1 MLRNTTKA
9 NFLVCDENC
18 RMEKKNIYNKRIEKE
33 IKNLKESK
41 FANSDNIYV
50 TITEKD
56 ENGDENGNGNG
67 DENGNGN
74 GDENGNGNVNG
85 SGSDYIQQNKYLQ
98 LVEAFDENYFIDKTF
113 FITNFI
119 ENIKLLKKSNI
130 ELYNKNNETELNGNN
145 NNYFNC
151 EEIYKFNAYKN
162 SICSFYGLY
171 ESLNFE
177 TIFNSYS
184 LFLDEICYFLKIFD
198 IFKSEFIKEHD
209 KFNDSN
215 RTNNKNGK
223 DNYDKYNI
231 GRQEEKSKLNFYA
244 NIFFEIIY
252 KDITTHL
259 QQIQREL
266 LNKIFEN
273 NKYIMEN
280 FYNNFYNFFIKYYN
294 IKESIVYDFCIF
306 NDYPFSEICVNLN
319 NIPFC
324 FFKKK
329 NVIKL
334 TGDKYNKKNI
344 LSTLINSKDW
354 IPKITILDIFE
365 KSQNFTHKLFFYY
378 QYKIFIFYYYLNKH
392 KIFSKFFENNYII
405 DIETSHLIYSY
416 IKKVNKNLITY
427 DKKPKK
433 NYSNMLYKINNC
445 ECINENIFF
454 YKFFY
459 NYKKLKLDKDNIIID
474 VLNCETHGVKIKKKK
489 RKNIYQYY
497 IYLFFILFIFLI
509 PQFIKNIYILFHT
522 HEIDNYLNDPQIG
535 YINFDY
541 QLEKNHFNNY
551 PFFYIYINSL
561 KKISHYNIKDEQKIV
576 ENKNFEVTNNLQ
588 ENNIK
593 IEQTETI
600 GNNDND
606 DDDDDD
612 AKIKKLKNNIWKEK
626 KIDINTISLKYVLF
640 LMLIIISEFCVFSL
654 GVIYNLHLLRK
665 KIEHNNFVTNI
676 CSSIL
681 ILYNPI
687 LLCSKINYINSISMG
702 LLFWCINFIILKKIF
717 LAILIYFISIY
728 INIQNIIFFFPFMFI
743 YVYINSR
750 YIIKKGN
757 QIKSQIIN
765 IYKALKYAIIYICLF
780 ILLTYFFLYLLSEK
794 KVTGLAHLNKCF
806 NYFNNTYFEKIENIF
821 ISLTKLSGL
830 SITSEFHKNNS
841 IYKNNTRQYDNNCDK
856 YFIYIIKFIP
866 IILTLFFNYIFAI
879 NTLIK
884 FYISLIISC
893 ITFFLI
899 NMNYE
904 DKYYLLKF
912 MLTLLLLYINVLNN
926 TSILLNIL
934 FTSYIILTNGNLDG
948 YIFLLAITYFIFHTY
963 LMYPS
968 NNFNRNINYQIKI
981 GTELIKQVFIY
992 IKINLIYFYKTCLKR
1007 FFLSLFI
1014 FIPGT
1019 SSSIISPE
1027 IERNV
1032 NNMNQ
1037 KIEIQKKIIICL
1049 YSHLSWNYLSIP
1061 LSFFFF
1067 FLFFLIGLL
1076 KLCYPKICIKSAEL
1090 VLEFC
1095 THISLLIIL
1104 MVLYK
1109 KRDAFK
1115 KYDFLSIPDSPDK
1128 RAFPVNRSK
1137 KL

>member
-9 NFLVCDENC
+9 NFPVCDDNY

-41 FANSDNIYV
+41 FSNNDNIYI

-56 ENGDENGNGNG
+56 ENENEY
-67 DENGNGN
+67 D
-74 GDENGNGNVNG
+74 DVN
-85 SGSDYIQQNKYLQ
+85 SSDYIQQNKYLQ
-98 LVEAFDENYFIDKTF
+98 LVEAFDDNYFIDKTF

-119 ENIKLLKKSNI
+119 ENIKVLKNSNI
-130 ELYNKNNETELNGNN
+130 ELYNKNNKTELNGNR

-151 EEIYKFNAYKN
+151 EEIYKFNTYKN
-162 SICSFYGLY
+162 SICPFYGLY
-171 ESLNFE
+171 ESLNLE
-177 TIFNSYS
+177 LIFNSYS

-209 KFNDSN
+209 RFNDSN
-215 RTNNKNGK
+215 RTDNKNGK

-231 GRQEEKSKLNFYA
+231 SGKEEKVKLNFYA

-266 LNKIFEN
+266 INKIVETDE
-273 NKYIMEN
+273 YIMEN
-280 FYNNFYNFFIKYYN
+280 FYNNFYNFFMKYYT

-306 NDYPFSEICVNLN
+306 NDYPFSEVYVHLN

-324 FFKKK
+324 FLKKK

-334 TGDKYNKKNI
+334 TGDKYNKRNI

-354 IPKITILDIFE
+354 IPKITILNLFE
-365 KSQNFTHKLFFYY
+365 KSQDFAHKLFFYY

-392 KIFSKFFENNYII
+392 KIFCKFFENNYVI
-405 DIETSHLIYSY
+405 DIETSHLVYSY
-416 IKKVNKNLITY
+416 IKKVNKKLITHE
-427 DKKPKK
+427 KKPKK

-445 ECINENIFF
+445 ECINENVFF
-454 YKFFY
+454 YKLFY
-459 NYKKLKLDKDNIIID
+459 NYKKLKLEKDNIIID
-474 VLNCETHGVKIKKKK
+474 VSNCETHGVKVKKKK

-509 PQFIKNIYILFHT
+509 PQFIKNIYILFQT
-522 HEIDNYLNDPQIG
+522 HEIDNYFNDAKIG

-541 QLEKNHFNNY
+541 QEEKNNFNNY
-551 PFFYIYINSL
+551 PIFYIYINTL
-561 KKISHYNIKDEQKIV
+561 KKISHYNIKDGQKII
-576 ENKNFEVTNNLQ
+576 ENENFEITNDLQ
-588 ENNIK
+588 GNNIK
-593 IEQTETI
+593 TEQTET
-600 GNNDND
+600 NDND
-606 DDDDDD
+606 NI
-612 AKIKKLKNNIWKEK
+612 KIKKLKNNIWKEK
-626 KIDINTISLKYVLF
+626 KIDINSMSLKYTVF
-640 LMLIIISEFCVFSL
+640 LMLIIISEFCIFSL
-654 GVIYNLHLLRK
+654 GVIYNLHLLRTK
-665 KIEHNNFVTNI
+665 FEHINFVTNV
-676 CSSIL
+676 CSSVL
-681 ILYNPI
+681 ILYNPV
-687 LLCSKINYINSISMG
+687 LLCSKINYINSISIG
-702 LLFWCINFIILKKIF
+702 LLFWSINFIILKKIF

-743 YVYINSR
+743 YVYINGR

-780 ILLTYFFLYLLSEK
+780 IILTYFFLYLLSEE
-794 KVTGLAHLNKCF
+794 KVGGLAHLNKCF
-806 NYFNNTYFEKIENIF
+806 NYFNNTYFEKIENVF

-830 SITSEFHKNNS
+830 SITSEFGKNS
-841 IYKNNTRQYDNNCDK
+841 TIYKNNTRHCDNNWNE
-856 YFIYIIKFIP
+856 YFMYIMKSIP
-866 IILTLFFNYIFAI
+866 IILTLFFNYIFSI
-879 NTLIK
+879 STLIK

-899 NMNYE
+899 NMNYK

-934 FTSYIILTNGNLDG
+934 FTSYIILINENLDG
-948 YIFLLAITYFIFHTY
+948 YIFLLTITYFIFHTY

-968 NNFNRNINYQIKI
+968 NNFNRNIYYQTRI
-981 GTELIKQVFIY
+981 GTELIKQVFSY
-992 IKINLIYFYKTCLKR
+992 IQINLTYFYQTCIKR
-1007 FFLSLFI
+1007 FLLSLFI

-1032 NNMNQ
+1032 NNMNK
-1037 KIEIQKKIIICL
+1037 KIEIQQKIVICL

-1076 KLCYPKICIKSAEL
+1076 KLCYPKICIKSAES
-1090 VLEFC
+1090 VLKFC

-1104 MVLYK
+1104 MLLYK
-1109 KRDAFK
+1109 KRDTFK

-1128 RAFPVNRSK
+1128 RAFPVNISK